1 MWLHSLP
8 VRRIWRRPIRA
19 VVALLTTLALS
30 AEALAAATYVGSVS
44 YRVDPFHPTAG
55 EPFTVTATL
64 HGAGNGQPCDISNI
78 RATIQGVTVSGRP
91 ISGYTHPP
99 SNPSLTSTFYFASG
113 FASGSLAP
121 TISYDTKQRNK
132 KQACDGGSAA
142 PIAPEGNTSAPEIK
156 PNPEPALGI
165 TKALSGGTTDFVPGE
180 VVNYKIVVRNAGEGD
195 ASSLTISDQLSTQ
208 LRFVAAPGASSTP
221 AVGTS
226 GTVSW
231 TLASLPSDDAQE
243 YSLSVKVADD
253 APSGVLVNQAN
264 VIAGSQNKDSNT
276 VNIIVHRDP
285 NFTLRK
291 TINGLSETGVRLTA
305 GSIATYQIRYE
316 NVGFGDA
323 NNVVVTDVIPAEI
336 IGTPSLQGGNSQSWD
351 PNTRTATWNINTL
364 AAGAGSVVTV
374 SGQIDPSLGNVDFDN
389 QANVTWTGGSVDS
402 NVANIAVMPEAN
414 LSLVKAGDED
424 NATPGDRVHI
434 SLTYENTGG
443 AAATVAEVIDYL
455 PDAVT
460 PVAGSYGS
468 AAYDGVDHTLTWSL
482 GNIEVGEQG
491 SLLYAVDV
499 NNDAA
504 PGPAKNIATLTAT
517 NVPSPSQAAAQTVI
531 NVNGV
536 VDLVAHK
543 VLQRPDQD
551 HVGDSDDVTYQ
562 IWIENRGNL
571 DTSGGVTLS
580 DVIPPYLTYANA
592 SQSWTLSGDQTT
604 LSRAIA
610 DIPAGGRSGTYLLT
624 LRVDGTGAP
633 DGAVIDNQVE
643 ATNTTSGINYNHVS
657 APARIYYNLP
667 PKITLTKAATPDP
680 SVPVLPGD
688 VIDYTL
694 TAHLDTL
701 VGVDDFQMGDVLPLG
716 LTFEGSVNA
725 GYIIETLDDGRQ
737 LITWPVTSLKTG
749 QRQYHLRARV
759 DTGLPLGTALENNG
773 LAAYKNELTV
783 SSVTHH
789 TTEAAVSLAKTRPD
803 AQAQIVVGEVLRYE
817 ITYENTGKVSLTGI
831 TVTDSLPNNTTLEA
845 ANPSPTSTANGGAT
859 LVWQLPDLDPGKSN
873 TITLTVNTAGV
884 QVGDTLTNQAFV
896 TTTEAPQQSASAV
909 SIVRAAPNLVVTKT
923 AIPAV
928 AYPGDTVTFTLS
940 YQNTGKGDAQ
950 NVVLADQLPSA
961 LDFVSATNQKTA
973 DTNGLVEWALGTL
986 KPGASGTK
994 VITTKV
1000 PTNGQ
1005 YVPAVNVDNFV
1016 TLVSSNDADSDVAT
1030 VTLTQ
1035 NPSFTIEK
1043 HEGTLAPDAVGTASP
1058 GDTLHYVI
1066 DLAKT
1071 GGGATGVLVADLLP
1085 DFTTYVTGSAN
1096 YPIDSARSN
1105 ISAGLL
1111 VWDVGALGEGTITG
1125 QITFDALIDAVVI
1138 DGTTLLNRAGLSSAE
1153 TGDQYSKPVLTEI
1166 SSSPVFKLVKSASK
1180 QVLFSPTTASGAV
1193 ADSVTYYITAENV
1206 GDADATNVTVSD
1218 LLPSQLAI
1226 DGSST
1231 SGTVS
1236 GQKITWSLP
1245 TLEVGVPVT
1254 LAVTATVA
1262 KDLPE
1267 GALLTNSA
1275 NLTSTMSGVGGAISN
1290 EVEIRVTGEPVLS
1303 MVKSASA
1310 KSVSPSEEFSYTIT
1324 YQNTGTRASDVLRI
1338 EDPLPE
1344 YVTFV
1349 SATQGG
1355 APDSQQPDTIVW
1367 DNLPAL
1373 APGTSDSVQVVVK
1386 VDAVVPKGTPLPN
1399 TAMLSEPTDPTV
1411 SIPSDFKGKPPVVSS
1426 GPVLELTKQSV
1437 TGDTVIAGDLMVFS
1451 LEVANIGSDTAT
1463 NLTLT
1468 DTLPPGLTLVDA
1480 SGNYSAQGNTV
1491 SWTAAKLP
1499 AKQVAVLQV
1508 TAQVD
1513 ANLDNGYSLI
1523 NRTNLT
1529 ATELPLPLTDEA
1541 EVIVRNAV
1549 LTLTKTGNSTV
1560 ANSGASAGNQPGD
1573 EVTYQLDY
1581 ENTGSVE
1588 AVSTGIVDVLP
1599 PEVTFIESLPS
1610 PDNVNGQTLTWD
1622 LGSLPAGAKGGI
1634 LIKTQVGDDLR
1645 DGTIIHNA
1653 ATISSTT
1660 TGTTKSNTWDV
1671 TVLSSAVL
1679 TVDKAASIGAIGA
1692 GETVTYDITVRN
1704 EGSDSA
1710 ANVQVVD
1717 TLPGTTTFISATGGG
1732 THSGDATGGTVTW
1745 TLASLAPGEQAVYH
1759 VTAEAAATLFDGDAL
1774 LNSVTVSGEKPNN
1787 GGSLPQVT
1795 DTLTLPVT
1803 GQPGFELDYSVNRA
1817 TVVAGIRLI
1826 YTIVTHNIGNANAVD
1841 TVLTATLPLGTT
1853 PANIAGGGRFEN
1865 GRAVWST
1872 SGLPPTGPIT
1882 LQFAVDPDINLPEGT
1897 QLISKANI
1905 SATNAAPKSD
1915 SVVTLLVGEPDVD
1928 VIKTGNAE
1936 IIAGEDISY
1945 RITVQNV
1952 GTVVAPGVTLVDTL
1966 PDGATYKSAS
1976 PAPDTVNGSF
1986 LSWDLG
1992 NITAGSII
2000 GIDLIVGTDPNTL
2013 PQTLNNFAQVSDLL
2027 RDTDVTEWRTQER
2040 ASPTLDVTITPDQP
2054 THRAGEAAVYTVTW
2068 ANKGNNDVTG
2078 ALVEALLPP
2087 GTTYQS
2093 ATNSGGLSP
2102 DQNSAPHVEWTVGN
2116 LARNATG
2123 QATFTVDIGS
2133 NMASGTRL
2141 DSVADISA
2149 DTGLPDSDNAVV
2161 HVVDVPI
2168 VLLGKSADRT
2178 TAAVGETVTFTVSYG
2193 NSGNGPLTG
2202 VTVVDT
2208 LPAGLEATTVSD
2220 GGTISADGTTVTWA
2234 LADIAAGT
2242 EGTLTLGVTVT
2253 QALTDEVVNSVTL
2266 SSNELPDETATATLG
2281 ASATKP
2287 VLPVP
2292 IDAGW
2297 LWLLAGLMAGWV
2309 LLRGRPQLA

>member
-1 MWLHSLP
+1 MDVTMKWQRFLRVLGRLS
-8 VRRIWRRPIRA
+8 RP
-19 VVALLTTLALS
+19 
-30 AEALAAATYVGSVS
+30 LAAFVWLLSLSGWATASATYVGSVTYS
-44 YRVDPFHPTAG
+44 ISPLQPAPNS
-55 EPFTVTATL
+55 PFTLTATF
-64 HGAGNGQPCDISNI
+64 HGAGNGQPCDVSNI
-78 RATIQGVTVSGRP
+78 QARIQDVTVNGRP
-91 ISGYTHPP
+91 RSGYTHPP
-99 SNPSLTSTFYFASG
+99 SHPSLTSTFYFANG

-121 TISYDTKQRNK
+121 TIAYDTKQRNK
-132 KQACDGGSAA
+132 QQACNGGSTA
-142 PIAPEGNTSAPEIK
+142 PINPEGNTDPPEVK
-156 PNPEPALGI
+156 PNPEPALGV
-165 TKALSGGTTDFVPGE
+165 TKALAGNISDFVPGE

-195 ASSLTISDQLSTQ
+195 ASNVTVTDQLSSH
-208 LRFVAAPGASSTP
+208 LLFVAAPGASATP
-221 AVGTS
+221 QVGQS

-231 TLASLPSDDAQE
+231 SLASLPSKDSQE
-243 YSLSVKVADD
+243 YSLSVKVATD
-253 APSGVLVNQAN
+253 APAGVLSNQAN
-264 VIAGSQNKDSNT
+264 VIAGSQEKDSNT
-276 VNIIVHRDP
+276 VNITVHRNP
-285 NFTLRK
+285 NFTLHK
-291 TINGLSETGVRLTA
+291 TINGPLDTGVRLAA

-323 NNVVVTDVIPAEI
+323 SNVVITDVIPAEI
-336 IGTPSLQGGNSQSWD
+336 IGTPSLQGGNGHSWD
-351 PNTRTATWNINTL
+351 PSTRTASWNIGTL
-364 AAGAGSVVTV
+364 TAGAGSVVTV
-374 SGQIDPSLGNVDFDN
+374 SGEIDPSLGDVDFDN
-389 QANVTWTGGSVDS
+389 QATVTWTGGSTDS
-402 NVANIAVMPEAN
+402 NVANIAVTPEPN
-414 LSLVKAGDED
+414 LDLIKKGDQD
-424 NATPGDRVHI
+424 NASPGDRVHF

-443 AAATVAEVIDYL
+443 AAATAAEVIDYL

-460 PVAGSYGS
+460 PVAGSYGIATYNS
-468 AAYDGVDHTLTWSL
+468 VDHTLTWSL
-482 GNIEVGEQG
+482 GRIDVGERG
-491 SLLYAVDV
+491 SLSYAVDV
-499 NNDAA
+499 NNDAN
-504 PGPAKNIATLTAT
+504 PGPASNVATLSAT
-517 NVPSPSQAAAQTVI
+517 NVPAPSQAVAQTVI

-543 VLQRPDQD
+543 VLQYPDQD
-551 HVGDSDDVTYQ
+551 HVGDGDNVTYQ
-562 IWIENRGNL
+562 IWVENRGNL

-580 DVIPPYLTYANA
+580 DVIPPYFTYANT
-592 SQSWTLSGDQTT
+592 SQSWSLSGDQST
-604 LSRAIA
+604 LSRTIA

-624 LRVDGTGAP
+624 LKVDGTGAP
-633 DGAVIDNQVE
+633 DGAVIDNQIE
-643 ATNTTSGINYNHVS
+643 ATNTTDNIDYNHVS
-657 APARIYYNLP
+657 APARVYYNLP
-667 PKITLTKAATPDP
+667 PKITLTKAATPDV

-701 VGVDDFQMGDVLPLG
+701 AGVDDFQMGDVLPLG

-725 GYIIETLDDGRQ
+725 GYTVETLGDGRQ
-737 LITWPVTSLKTG
+737 LITWPVTSLKAG

-773 LAAYKNELTV
+773 LAAYNNELKV
-783 SSVTHH
+783 STVTHH

-803 AQAQIVVGEVLRYE
+803 AQAQIVVGEALRYE
-817 ITYENTGKVSLTGI
+817 ITYENTGKVPLTGI
-831 TVTDSLPNNTTLEA
+831 TVTDSLPDNTTLEA
-845 ANPSPTSTANGGAT
+845 ANPSPTSTANSGAT

-884 QVGDTLTNQAFV
+884 QVGDTLNNQAFV
-896 TTTEAPQQSASAV
+896 TTTEAPPQSASAV
-909 SIVRAAPNLVVTKT
+909 STVREAPNLVVTKAASPT
-923 AIPAV
+923 V
-928 AYPGDTVTFTLS
+928 AYPGDTVTFTIN
-940 YQNTGKGDAQ
+940 YRNTGNGDAL
-950 NVVLADQLPSA
+950 NTVLADQLPLA

-973 DTNGLVEWALGTL
+973 DTNGLIEWALGTL
-986 KPGASGTK
+986 KAGASGTK

-1005 YVPAVNVDNFV
+1005 YVPAVDVDNFV
-1016 TLVSSNDADSDVAT
+1016 TLVSSNDADSDAAT
-1030 VTLTQ
+1030 VTLTE

-1043 HEGTLAPDAVGTASP
+1043 HEGTLAPDAVDTASP

-1071 GGGATGVLVADLLP
+1071 GGTASGVLVADLLP
-1085 DFTTYVTGSAN
+1085 DFTTYVSGSAN
-1096 YPIDSARSN
+1096 YPIDSARSDV
-1105 ISAGLL
+1105 SSGLL

-1125 QITFDALIDAVVI
+1125 QITFNAVIDAVVT
-1138 DGTTLLNRAGLSSAE
+1138 DGTTLVNRAGLSSTE
-1153 TGDQYSKPVLTEI
+1153 TGDQYSNPVLTEV

-1218 LLPSQLAI
+1218 LLPSKLAI
-1226 DGSST
+1226 DASST

-1236 GQKITWSLP
+1236 GQKITWTLP
-1245 TLEVGVPVT
+1245 SLEVGVPVT

-1267 GALLTNSA
+1267 GTLLTNSA
-1275 NLTSTMSGVGGAISN
+1275 NLTSTMTGVGGAISN

-1303 MVKSASA
+1303 MVKSVSA
-1310 KSVSPSEEFSYTIT
+1310 KSVSPGEEFSYTIT
-1324 YQNTGTRASDVLRI
+1324 YQNTGTKASDALRI
-1338 EDPLPE
+1338 EDPLPN

-1355 APDSQQPDTIVW
+1355 APDTQQPGTVVW

-1386 VDAVVPKGTPLPN
+1386 VDAVVPNGTVLPN
-1399 TAMLSEPTDPTV
+1399 TATLSEPTDPTV
-1411 SIPSDFKGKPPVVSS
+1411 SVPSEFKGKPPVVSS
-1426 GPVLELTKQSV
+1426 GPVLELTKQSD
-1437 TGDTVIAGDLMVFS
+1437 TGDTVIAGDLVVFS

-1491 SWTAAKLP
+1491 TWTAAKLP

-1508 TAQVD
+1508 TAQAD

-1549 LTLTKTGNSTV
+1549 LTLAKTSSSTV
-1560 ANSGASAGNQPGD
+1560 ANSGASAGSLPGD

-1588 AVSTGIVDVLP
+1588 AVSTEIVDVLP

-1610 PDNVNGQTLTWD
+1610 PDNINGQTLTWD

-1679 TVDKAASIGAIGA
+1679 TVDKASSIAAIGA
-1692 GETVTYDITVRN
+1692 GDSVTYDITVRN

-1710 ANVQVVD
+1710 VNVQVVD
-1717 TLPGTTTFISATGGG
+1717 TLPGTTTFTSATGGG
-1732 THSGDATGGTVTW
+1732 THSGGATGGTVTW

-1803 GQPGFELDYSVNRA
+1803 GQPVFELDYSVNRA
-1817 TVVAGIRLI
+1817 TVVAGVRLI

-1841 TVLTATLPLGTT
+1841 ALLTATLPPGTT
-1853 PANIAGGGRFEN
+1853 PAAIDGGGRFEN

-1872 SGLPPTGPIT
+1872 SSLPPTGPIT
-1882 LQFAVDPDINLPEGT
+1882 LQFSVAPDFNLPEGT
-1897 QLISKANI
+1897 KFISKANI
-1905 SATNAAPKSD
+1905 SATNAAPKSGTAF
-1915 SVVTLLVGEPDVD
+1915 TLLVGEPDIYV
-1928 VIKTGNAE
+1928 VKTGNAE

-1945 RITVQNV
+1945 RITVRNI
-1952 GTVVAPGVTLVDTL
+1952 GTVTAPGVILADTL

-1976 PAPDTVNGSF
+1976 PAPDTVNGRL
-1986 LSWDLG
+1986 LSWNLG
-1992 NITAGSII
+1992 NMTDGSFID
-2000 GIDLIVGTDPNTL
+2000 IDLVVGTDPDTL
-2013 PQTLNNFAQVSDLL
+2013 PQTLINFAQVSDAL
-2027 RDTDVTEWRTQER
+2027 RDADVTEWQTKKK
-2040 ASPTLDVTITPDQP
+2040 ASPALDVTITPDEP
-2054 THRAGEAAVYTVTW
+2054 THRAGDKVVYTVTW
-2068 ANKGNNDVTG
+2068 ANNGNNDVTG
-2078 ALVEALLPP
+2078 ALVEAWLPP
-2087 GTTYQS
+2087 DTTYQS
-2093 ATNSGGLSP
+2093 ATSGGGLSQDP
-2102 DQNSAPHVEWTVGN
+2102 NLAPHVEWAVGD
-2116 LARNATG
+2116 LARGATG
-2123 QATFTVDIGS
+2123 QATFTVDIGP
-2133 NMASGTRL
+2133 NVASGTRL
-2141 DSVADISA
+2141 NSAADITA
-2149 DTGLPDSDNAVV
+2149 DTGVPDSDNAE
-2161 HVVDVPI
+2161 VDIYDGPPPF
-2168 VLLGKSADRT
+2168 
-2178 TAAVGETVTFTVSYG
+2178 E
-2193 NSGNGPLTG
+2193 SG
-2202 VTVVDT
+2202 
-2208 LPAGLEATTVSD
+2208 
-2220 GGTISADGTTVTWA
+2220 
-2234 LADIAAGT
+2234 
-2242 EGTLTLGVTVT
+2242 
-2253 QALTDEVVNSVTL
+2253 SVM
-2266 SSNELPDETATATLG
+2266 
-2281 ASATKP
+2281 
-2287 VLPVP
+2287 PVP
-2292 IDAGW
+2292 IDSR
-2297 LWLLAGLMAGWV
+2297 WLLMLMALMTSLV
-2309 LLRGRPQLA
+2309 MYRGRRAFAQ

>member
-1 MWLHSLP
+1 MGVKTKWQRFLRVLGRLS
-8 VRRIWRRPIRA
+8 RP
-19 VVALLTTLALS
+19 
-30 AEALAAATYVGSVS
+30 LAAFAWLLSLSGWATASATYVGSVTYS
-44 YRVDPFHPTAG
+44 VSPLQPAPNA
-55 EPFTVTATL
+55 PFTLTATF
-64 HGAGNGQPCDISNI
+64 HGAGHGQPCDISNI
-78 RATIQGVTVSGRP
+78 QATIQGVTINGRP
-91 ISGYTHPP
+91 RSGYTHPP
-99 SNPSLTSTFYFASG
+99 SDSSLTSTFYFANG

-121 TISYDTKQRNK
+121 SISYDTKQRNK
-132 KQACDGGSAA
+132 QQACNGGSTA
-142 PIAPEGNTSAPEIK
+142 PVDPDGNTDPPEVK

-165 TKALSGGTTDFVPGE
+165 TKALSGDTADFVPGE

-195 ASSLTISDQLSTQ
+195 ASNVTVSDQLSSH
-208 LRFVAAPGASSTP
+208 LLFVAAPGASAAP
-221 AVGTS
+221 QVGQS
-226 GTVSW
+226 GTVNWS
-231 TLASLPSDDAQE
+231 LASLPSKDSQE

-253 APSGVLVNQAN
+253 APAGVLSNQAN
-264 VIAGSQNKDSNT
+264 VIAGSQEKDSNT
-276 VNIIVHRDP
+276 VNITVHRDP
-285 NFTLRK
+285 NVTLHK
-291 TINGLSETGVRLTA
+291 TINGPSDTGVRLAA
-305 GSIATYQIRYE
+305 GSIPTYQIRYE

-323 NNVVVTDVIPAEI
+323 SNVVISDVIPAEI
-336 IGTPSLQGGNSQSWD
+336 IGTPSLQGGNSHSWD
-351 PNTRTATWNINTL
+351 ANTRTATWNIGTL
-364 AAGAGSVVTV
+364 AAGAGSIVTV
-374 SGQIDPSLGNVDFDN
+374 SGEIDPSLGDVDFDN
-389 QANVTWTGGSVDS
+389 QAAVTWTGGSTDS
-402 NVANIAVMPEAN
+402 NVANIAVIPEPN
-414 LSLVKAGDED
+414 LDLIKKGDQD
-424 NATPGDRVHI
+424 NASPGDRVHV

-443 AAATVAEVIDYL
+443 AAATAAEVIDYL

-468 AAYDGVDHTLTWSL
+468 AAYNSIDHTLTWSL
-482 GNIEVGEQG
+482 GRIEVGEQG
-491 SLLYAVDV
+491 SLSYGVDV

-504 PGPAKNIATLTAT
+504 PGPANNIATLTAT
-517 NVPSPSQAAAQTVI
+517 NVPSPSQAVAQTVI
-531 NVNGV
+531 NVNGI

-543 VLQRPDQD
+543 VLQYPDQD
-551 HVGDSDDVTYQ
+551 HVGNGDNVTYQ
-562 IWIENRGNL
+562 IWVENRGNL

-580 DVIPPYLTYANA
+580 DVIPTYLTYANT

-604 LSRAIA
+604 LTRTIA

-624 LRVDGTGAP
+624 LKVDGTGAP

-643 ATNTTSGINYNHVS
+643 ATNTTDNIDYNHVS
-657 APARIYYNLP
+657 APARVYYNLP
-667 PKITLTKAATPDP
+667 AKITLTKAATPDA

-725 GYIIETLDDGRQ
+725 GYTVETLNDGRQ
-737 LITWPVTSLKTG
+737 LIIWPVTSLQAG

-773 LAAYKNELTV
+773 LAAYNNELEV
-783 SSVTHH
+783 STVTHH

-817 ITYENTGKVSLTGI
+817 ITYENTGKVPLTGI
-831 TVTDSLPNNTTLEA
+831 TVTDSLPDNTTLEA
-845 ANPSPTSTANGGAT
+845 ANPTPTSTTNSGAT

-873 TITLTVNTAGV
+873 TITLTVNSTGV

-909 SIVRAAPNLVVTKT
+909 STVREAPNLIVEKT
-923 AIPAV
+923 ASPAI

-940 YQNTGKGDAQ
+940 YQNTGNGDAL
-950 NVVLADQLPSA
+950 NAVLADQLPSA

-986 KPGASGTK
+986 KAGASGAK

-1000 PTNGQ
+1000 PSNGQ
-1005 YVPAVNVDNFV
+1005 YVPAVDVDNLV
-1016 TLVSSNDADSDVAT
+1016 TLISDQDADSDVAT
-1030 VTLTQ
+1030 VTLTE

-1066 DLAKT
+1066 DLAKA
-1071 GGGATGVLVADLLP
+1071 GGTATGVLVADLLP
-1085 DFTTYVTGSAN
+1085 DFTSYVSGSAN
-1096 YPIDSARSN
+1096 YPIDSARSDV
-1105 ISAGLL
+1105 SSGLL

-1125 QITFDALIDAVVI
+1125 QITFDAVIDAVVT
-1138 DGTTLLNRAGLSSAE
+1138 DGTTLVNRAGLSSTE
-1153 TGDQYSKPVLTEI
+1153 TGDQYSNPVLTEV

-1193 ADSVTYYITAENV
+1193 ADSVTYYITAENI

-1218 LLPSQLAI
+1218 LLPAQLAI
-1226 DGSST
+1226 DASST

-1236 GQKITWSLP
+1236 GQKITWTLP
-1245 TLEVGVPVT
+1245 SLEVGVPVT
-1254 LAVTATVA
+1254 FAVTATVA

-1267 GALLTNSA
+1267 GTLLTNSA
-1275 NLTSTMSGVGGAISN
+1275 NLTSTMTGVGGAISN

-1310 KSVSPSEEFSYTIT
+1310 KSVAPGEEFSYTIT
-1324 YQNTGTRASDVLRI
+1324 YQNTGTKASDALRI
-1338 EDPLPE
+1338 EDPLPD

-1355 APDSQQPDTIVW
+1355 APDTQQTGTIVW
-1367 DNLPAL
+1367 NNLPAL

-1386 VDAVVPKGTPLPN
+1386 VDDVVPNGTVLPN
-1399 TAMLSEPTDPTV
+1399 TATLSEPTDPTV
-1411 SIPSDFKGKPPVVSS
+1411 SVPSEFKGKPPVVSS

-1437 TGDTVIAGDLMVFS
+1437 TGDTVIAGDLVLFS

-1491 SWTAAKLP
+1491 TWTAAKLP

-1508 TAQVD
+1508 TAQAD

-1549 LTLTKTGNSTV
+1549 LTLSKTSSSTV

-1588 AVSTGIVDVLP
+1588 AVSAEIVDVLP
-1599 PEVTFIESLPS
+1599 PEVTFIESLPA
-1610 PDNVNGQTLTWD
+1610 PDNINGQTLTWD

-1660 TGTTKSNTWDV
+1660 TGTTKSNTWDI

-1679 TVDKAASIGAIGA
+1679 TVDKAASIAAIGA
-1692 GETVTYDITVRN
+1692 GDTVTYDVTVRN

-1710 ANVQVVD
+1710 VNVQVVD
-1717 TLPGTTTFISATGGG
+1717 TLPGTTIFTSATGGG

-1745 TLASLAPGEQAVYH
+1745 TLASLAPGEQTVYH

-1803 GQPGFELDYSVNRA
+1803 GQPVFELDYSVSRA

-1826 YTIVTHNIGNANAVD
+1826 YAVTTHNIGKANAVD
-1841 TVLTATLPLGTT
+1841 TLLTATLPPGTT
-1853 PANIAGGGRFEN
+1853 PAVIDGGGRFEN

-1872 SGLPPTGPIT
+1872 SSLPPTGPIT
-1882 LQFAVDPDINLPEGT
+1882 LQFAVDPDTNLPEGT
-1897 QLISKANI
+1897 QFISKANI
-1905 SATNAAPKSD
+1905 SATNAAPKSGTAF
-1915 SVVTLLVGEPDVD
+1915 TLLVGEPDID
-1928 VIKTGNAE
+1928 VVKTGNAE

-1952 GTVVAPGVTLVDTL
+1952 GTVVAPGVNLVDTL
-1966 PDGATYKSAS
+1966 PAGVTYKSAS
-1976 PAPDTVNGSF
+1976 PAPDTVNGRF

-1992 NITAGSII
+1992 NISDGSII
-2000 GIDLIVGTDPNTL
+2000 GIDLVVGTDPNTL

-2027 RDTDVTEWRTQER
+2027 RDTDVTEWQTQER
-2040 ASPTLDVTITPDQP
+2040 ASTALDVTITPDQA
-2054 THRAGEAAVYTVTW
+2054 THLPGEAVVYTVNW
-2068 ANKGNNDVTG
+2068 ANMGSVSATDTVVKATI
-2078 ALVEALLPP
+2078 PS
-2087 GTTYQS
+2087 GTTFSS
-2093 ATNSGGLSP
+2093 ATNAGQIQNGEVAWSVGDLLNGDSGQG
-2102 DQNSAPHVEWTVGN
+2102 
-2116 LARNATG
+2116 
-2123 QATFTVDIGS
+2123 TFTV
-2133 NMASGTRL
+2133 NVAATVASGTRL
-2141 DSVADISA
+2141 NNTADISA
-2149 DTGLPDSDNAVV
+2149 SQAVPDSDTAAVD
-2161 HVVDVPI
+2161 VVDVPI
-2168 VLLGKSADRT
+2168 LLLAKSVDRS
-2178 TAAVGETVTFTVSYG
+2178 TAAVGDTVTFTVSYR

-2202 VTVVDT
+2202 VAVVDT
-2208 LPAGLEATTVSD
+2208 LPAGLEATAASE
-2220 GGTISADGTTVTWA
+2220 GGTISTDGATVTWA
-2234 LADIAAGT
+2234 LADIAAGA
-2242 EGTLTLGVTVT
+2242 EGTLTVNVTVT

-2281 ASATKP
+2281 ASNVKP

-2292 IDAGW
+2292 IGGGW